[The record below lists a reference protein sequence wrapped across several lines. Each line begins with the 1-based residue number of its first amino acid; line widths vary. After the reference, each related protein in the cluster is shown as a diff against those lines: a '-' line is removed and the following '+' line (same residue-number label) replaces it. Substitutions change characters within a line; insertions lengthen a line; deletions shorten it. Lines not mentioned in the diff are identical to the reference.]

1 MKYAYGVPCGLAA
14 AANGYVPSIP
24 PPLLLHCYCIAAAG
38 QQPHAHTETPRP
50 FRGLAREDPEFG
62 ARRTNN

>member
-38 QQPHAHTETPRP
+38 RQPHRDTSALQGLGSGGPR
-50 FRGLAREDPEFG
+50 EFG